1 MIRRLTYKILLLVAC
16 SALFAGC
23 EQGFVG
29 EWFDEP
35 SGVESGDASLT
46 ITIAAPADDNTRA
59 VAAEG
64 SAAAGDKMNKLLAL
78 LVSGDNKIVARQVV
92 VDTASG
98 FTDATNK
105 KAVVTFDNLAV
116 ATYSVYLIANYE
128 SVSTVNWANYT
139 VGTSVG
145 AALTDA
151 LVGAT
156 LTGTATPSFETYG
169 MPMTAKLT
177 ATLQH
182 GTNAVSAEVERVVG
196 RFGLS
201 VHNHV
206 VGNDY
211 KVVVSDIELSSF
223 NASNT
228 YLFNHSNA
236 LPTSAKPYRKFF
248 ESATESTYVPV
259 NKSTPFDQY
268 VYETDASATYALSM
282 AVAIFNSSEVDATT
296 PPSVVTTLGPE
307 AANHNTINNT
317 SSEHFLYNMGQTG
330 YFYMTDTGG
339 LMLSDDVPVATN
351 PLYDNYKWIFSGTS
365 SGTIRNVGTGR
376 YLRNNGGTLTTTT
389 YSYQATTFTFGKQ
402 DSPSSFFMRYRESY
416 GSTRYFISGTSET
429 GVGFTTRDNNNP
441 DQDSQRWYLRLET
454 TTSAWQ
460 PVAPVVTAEIT
471 NHALTYDD
479 EGYVKPLEQI
489 KRNQNIQVG
498 VNLFYNPEDGY
509 FNFEV
514 ETWEDKTV
522 GNVTFD

>member
-1 MIRRLTYKILLLVAC
+1 MSGLHGRLRCGKLCFQET
-16 SALFAGC
+16 
-23 EQGFVG
+23 
-29 EWFDEP
+29 
-35 SGVESGDASLT
+35 
-46 ITIAAPADDNTRA
+46 A
-59 VAAEG
+59 VADLHG
-64 SAAAGDKMNKLLAL
+64 TAAAGDKMNKLLAL
-78 LVSGDNKIVARQVV
+78 LVGGDNKIVARQVV

-139 VGTSVG
+139 VGASVG

-196 RFGLS
+196 RFGVS

-206 VGNDY
+206 VGADY

-259 NKSTPFDQY
+259 NKSTPFDMY

-339 LMLSDDVPVATN
+339 LMLSDDVPVDTD
-351 PLYDNYKWIFSGTS
+351 PLYKNYKWRFSDDE

-389 YSYQATTFTFGKQ
+389 SSYQATTFTFDKY
-402 DSPSSFFMRYRESY
+402 DSSFYMRY
-416 GSTRYFISGTSET
+416 GSGSGQRRFISGTSGT
-429 GVGFTTRDNNNP
+429 TVGFTTRNNSDYPN
-441 DQDSQRWYLRLET
+441 QNYQLWYLRTET
-454 TTSAWQ
+454 TISAWQ
-460 PVAPVVTAEIT
+460 PDPVVTAEIT

-522 GNVTFD
+522 GNVTLRLKCSPDSD

>member
-29 EWFDEP
+29 EWFDGP

-59 VAAEG
+59 VPDEG
-64 SAAAGDKMNKLLAL
+64 SAAAGGKMNKLLAL
-78 LVSGDNKIVARQVV
+78 LVGGDNKIVARQVV

-128 SVSTVNWANYT
+128 SVSTVNWATYT
-139 VGTSVG
+139 VGASVG

-196 RFGLS
+196 RFGVS

-206 VGNDY
+206 VGADY

-236 LPTSAKPYRKFF
+236 LPASAKPYRKFF

-259 NKSTPFDQY
+259 NKSTLFDQY
-268 VYETDASATYALSM
+268 VYETDANATYALSM
-282 AVAIFNSSEVDATT
+282 AVAIFNSLDVDDET
-296 PPSVVTTLGPE
+296 PPSTTKGPE
-307 AANHNTINNT
+307 AVNHNTINNT
-317 SSEHFLYNMGQTG
+317 SSAHFLYNMGQTG
-330 YFYMTDTGG
+330 YFYMTDDGK
-339 LMLSDDVPVATN
+339 LMLSDDVPVDTEE
-351 PLYDNYKWIFSGTS
+351 LYDNYKWVFSGTS
-365 SGTIRNVGTGR
+365 SGTIYNVGAKL
-376 YLRNNGGTLTTTT
+376 YLRNNGGSLTTTT
-389 YSYQATTFTFGKQ
+389 KSDEATTFTFGKQ
-402 DSPSSFFMRYRESY
+402 DSPSSFFMRYRE
-416 GSTRYFISGTSET
+416 GSTRYFISGTSDAE
-429 GVGFTTRDNNNP
+429 VVFTTRENNNP
-441 DQDSQRWYLRLET
+441 NQDSQRWYLRTET

-460 PVAPVVTAEIT
+460 PAAPVVTAEIT

-479 EGYVKPLEQI
+479 EGYVKPLKQI

-522 GNVTFD
+522 DNVTFD

>member
-1 MIRRLTYKILLLVAC
+1 MIRRLIYKILVLVAC

-23 EQGFVG
+23 EQGFLG
-29 EWFDEP
+29 EWFDGP
-35 SGVESGDASLT
+35 SGVGSGDASLT
-46 ITIAAPADDNTRA
+46 ITIEAPADDNTRA
-59 VAAEG
+59 VAADG
-64 SAAAGDKMNKLLAL
+64 TAAAGDKMNKLLAL
-78 LVSGDNKIVARQVV
+78 LVGNDGKIVARQEV

-105 KAVVTFDNLAV
+105 KAVITFDNLAG

-128 SVSTVNWANYT
+128 SVTTVNWANYT
-139 VGTSVG
+139 VGVSVG
-145 AALTDA
+145 TALTDA

-169 MPMTAKLT
+169 MPMTAELT
-177 ATLQH
+177 TTLQH

-196 RFGLS
+196 RFGVS

-211 KVVVSDIELSSF
+211 KVVVSNIDLSSF

-248 ESATESTYVPV
+248 ETATESTYVPV

-268 VYETDASATYALSM
+268 VYETDESATYALNL
-282 AVAIFNSSEVDATT
+282 AVAIFNSSEVDAIT
-296 PPSVVTTLGPE
+296 PPSVVTTKEPE
-307 AANHNTINNT
+307 AANH
-317 SSEHFLYNMGQTG
+317 SEVSNAGVEYFLYNRGQTG
-330 YFYMTDTGG
+330 YFYMTDTGD
-339 LMLSDDVPVATN
+339 LMLSDNVPESTEA
-351 PLYDNYKWIFSGTS
+351 LYDNYKWVFSGTS
-365 SGTIRNVGTGR
+365 SGTIYNVGAER

-389 YSYQATTFTFGKQ
+389 SSYQATTFTFGENN
-402 DSPSSFFMRYRESY
+402 SSFFMRY
-416 GSTRYFISGTSET
+416 GSSGQRPFISGTSET
-429 GVGFTTRDNNNP
+429 EVGFTTRNNDNPN
-441 DQDSQRWYLRLET
+441 QDYQRWYLRLET

-460 PVAPVVTAEIT
+460 PAEPVATAVIS

-498 VNLFYNPEDGY
+498 VNLFYNPKEGY

-514 ETWEDKTV
+514 ETWVDKTID
-522 GNVTFD
+522 NVTFD

>member
-1 MIRRLTYKILLLVAC
+1 MIRRLTYKILVLVAC

-29 EWFDEP
+29 EWFDGP

-46 ITIAAPADDNTRA
+46 ITIEAPADDNTRA
-59 VAAEG
+59 VAADG
-64 SAAAGDKMNKLLAL
+64 TAAAGDKMNKLLAL
-78 LVSGDNKIVARQVV
+78 LVGNDGKVVARQEV

-105 KAVVTFDNLAV
+105 KAVITFDNLAV

-128 SVSTVNWANYT
+128 SVTTVNWANYT
-139 VGTSVG
+139 VGASVG
-145 AALTDA
+145 TALTDA

-156 LTGTATPSFETYG
+156 LTGTNTPSFETYG
-169 MPMTAKLT
+169 MPMTAELT
-177 ATLQH
+177 TTLQH

-201 VHNHV
+201 VHNHI

-211 KVVVSDIELSSF
+211 KVVVSNIDLSSF

-248 ESATESTYVPV
+248 ETATESTYVPV
-259 NKSTPFDQY
+259 NESTPFDQY
-268 VYETDASATYALSM
+268 VYETDESATYALSM
-282 AVAIFNSSEVDATT
+282 AVAIFNSSEVDAIT
-296 PPSVVTTLGPE
+296 PPSVVTTKEPE
-307 AANHNTINNT
+307 VSNHSTI
-317 SSEHFLYNMGQTG
+317 SSSSSTEYFLYNRGQTG

-339 LMLSDDVPVATN
+339 LMLSNNVPESTEA
-351 PLYDNYKWIFSGTS
+351 LYDNYKWVFSGTS
-365 SGTIRNVGTGR
+365 SGTIRNVGTGW
-376 YLRNNGGTLTTTT
+376 YLWYDSGTLTTTT
-389 YSYQATTFTFGKQ
+389 SSPTTFTFGEN
-402 DSPSSFFMRYRESY
+402 DSSFFMRYRD
-416 GSTRYFISGTSET
+416 GSRYFISGTSET
-429 GVGFTTRDNNNP
+429 EVGFTVRTSNNNP
-441 DQDSQRWYLRLET
+441 NQDSQRWYLRLET
-454 TTSAWQ
+454 TTSGWQ
-460 PVAPVVTAEIT
+460 PVEPVATAVIS
-471 NHALTYDD
+471 NYALTYDD

-498 VNLFYNPEDGY
+498 VNLFYNPKEGY

-514 ETWEDKTV
+514 ETWVDKTID
-522 GNVTFD
+522 NVTFD

>member
-1 MIRRLTYKILLLVAC
+1 MIRRLTYKILVLVAC

-29 EWFDEP
+29 EWFDGP

-46 ITIAAPADDNTRA
+46 ITIEAPADDNTRA
-59 VAAEG
+59 VPDEG

-78 LVSGDNKIVARQVV
+78 LVGGDNKIVARQVV

-105 KAVVTFDNLAV
+105 KAVITFDNLAV

-128 SVSTVNWANYT
+128 SVTTINWANYT
-139 VGTSVG
+139 VGASVG
-145 AALTDA
+145 TALTDA

-177 ATLQH
+177 TTLQH

-196 RFGLS
+196 RFGVS

-211 KVVVSDIELSSF
+211 KVVVSNIDLSSF

-236 LPTSAKPYRKFF
+236 LPTSAKPYRKFL
-248 ESATESTYVPV
+248 ETATESTYVPA
-259 NKSTPFDQY
+259 NESTPFDQY
-268 VYETDASATYALSM
+268 VYETDESATYALSM
-282 AVAIFNSSEVDATT
+282 AVAIFNSSEVDAIT
-296 PPSVVTTLGPE
+296 PPSVITTKEPE
-307 AANHNTINNT
+307 VANYSTI
-317 SSEHFLYNMGQTG
+317 SSSSTEYFLYNRGQTG
-330 YFYMTDTGG
+330 YFYMTDTGELKLG
-339 LMLSDDVPVATN
+339 NVPVDTD
-351 PLYDNYKWIFSGTS
+351 PLYDNYKWVFSGTS
-365 SGTIRNVGTGR
+365 SGTIRNVGTGW
-376 YLRNNGGTLTTTT
+376 YLRYDSGTLTTTT
-389 YSYQATTFTFGKQ
+389 SSPTTFTFGEN
-402 DSPSSFFMRYRESY
+402 DSSFFMRCID
-416 GSTRYFISGTSET
+416 GSTRYFISATNT
-429 GVGFTTRDNNNP
+429 TTVGVSTRDNNLNYNSP
-441 DQDSQRWYLRLET
+441 DKDSQRWYLRRET
-454 TTSAWQ
+454 TTSGWQ
-460 PVAPVVTAEIT
+460 PAEPVATAVIS

-498 VNLFYNPEDGY
+498 VNLFYNPKEGY

-514 ETWEDKTV
+514 ETWVDKTID
-522 GNVTFD
+522 NVTFD